1 MLLTFEFKT
10 IEEAKAF
17 LDSLSAGQPAPAI
30 PVAPGLPPVAGGLSK
45 DPAPEVKKPKRK
57 KAEPVIEPPVA
68 GGQSNV
74 TTEAAFSALETLIN
88 TKGYAAGRKVLQ
100 DLGAKRFPEVN
111 PDQYPALVAVC
122 QQA

>member
-30 PVAPGLPPVAGGLSK
+30 PVAPGL
-45 DPAPEVKKPKRK
+45 
-57 KAEPVIEPPVA
+57 PPVA